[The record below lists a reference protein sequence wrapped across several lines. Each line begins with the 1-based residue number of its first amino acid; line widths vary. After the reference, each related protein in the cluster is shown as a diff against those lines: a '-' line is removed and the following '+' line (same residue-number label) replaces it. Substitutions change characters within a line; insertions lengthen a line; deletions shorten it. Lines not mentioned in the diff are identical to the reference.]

1 MKLPTMGRVRTI
13 AERLGSMAP
22 ASSTRPKSEPVAKL
36 VPEPTALDLSTLIL
50 ENTDFVFRSLRR
62 AGLDVGTAEDGAQQV
77 FLIAARKLAKIESG
91 KERGFLYA
99 TAMNVAADLRRRASR
114 RGETE
119 LSEER
124 IDELES
130 ISPPSL
136 SPDEA
141 IDQQRARELLDE
153 VLAAMPEHLRDVF
166 VLSELEEMSAPAVA
180 LCLDIPTGTV
190 ASRLARARHVF
201 DECLARMQARR
212 SFRSPS

>member
-13 AERLGSMAP
+13 AERIGSIAP
-22 ASSTRPKSEPVAKL
+22 ASSTRPKGEVVREL
-36 VPEPTALDLSTLIL
+36 EPTKLDLSTLVV

-77 FLIAARKLAKIESG
+77 FLIAARKLSQITAG

-99 TAMNVAADLRRRASR
+99 TAMNVAADLRRKVSR

-119 LSEER
+119 LSDAHIEEHGA
-124 IDELES
+124 S
-130 ISPPSL
+130 IAPS
-136 SPDEA
+136 SMDPDEA
-141 IDQQRARELLDE
+141 IDQQRARELLDD
-153 VLAAMPEHLRDVF
+153 VLAAMPEQLRDVF
-166 VLSELEEMSAPAVA
+166 VLSELEEMSATEVA
-180 LCLDIPTGTV
+180 ACLEIPPGTV

-201 DECLARMQARR
+201 DECLARLQARR